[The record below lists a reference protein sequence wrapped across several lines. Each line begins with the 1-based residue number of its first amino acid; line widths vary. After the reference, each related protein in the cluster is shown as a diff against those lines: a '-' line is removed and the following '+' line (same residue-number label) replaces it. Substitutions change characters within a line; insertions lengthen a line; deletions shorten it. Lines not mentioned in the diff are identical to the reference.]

1 MWSCDTR
8 KRSIRNK
15 FSTVDHILRNA
26 YVDIF
31 GICETKLDHT
41 FPEGQFQVT
50 NYTYHRKDRSSDGG
64 GLMMY
69 FRSDIPQRR
78 RYDLEK
84 VLDCGE
90 SGLEIMIIETVMN
103 DKERWIYVMGYK
115 PPDVRRSVFIDAFS
129 LMCDLILKE
138 SNNVIVLGDYNCNF
152 MSDNALKDICIS
164 FDMHNLVSAP
174 TCHKTSVG
182 TLVDICLVSKPFR
195 FKTTLN
201 LDCWLSD
208 FHNFICVTTKLYF
221 PKRSPRV
228 IQYRSYK
235 NFVDELF
242 INDLL
247 VLSQTMV
254 YCNHNVDICIEF
266 FITHL
271 IDIIDKHAP
280 VKFKTVR
287 QNNVPY

>member
-1 MWSCDTR
+1 M
-8 KRSIRNK
+8 N
-15 FSTVDHILRNA
+15 V
-26 YVDIF
+26 
-31 GICETKLDHT
+31 TKHLSLTYGDAAHHCAVQGS
-41 FPEGQFQVT
+41 FPEGQFHVT
-50 NYTYHRKDRSSDGG
+50 NYTYHRKDHSSNGG

-78 RYDLEK
+78 RYNLEK

-90 SGLEIMIIETVMN
+90 SGLQIMIIETVMN
-103 DKERWIYVMGYK
+103 NKERSIYVMGYK

-174 TCHKTSVG
+174 TCYKTSVG
-182 TLVDICLVSKPFR
+182 TLVDICLVFKPLR

-208 FHNFICVTTKLYF
+208 FHKFICVTTKLYF

-228 IQYRSYK
+228 IQYQSYK

-247 VLSQTMV
+247 VLSQTMM

-266 FITHL
+266 FIR
-271 IDIIDKHAP
+271 K
-280 VKFKTVR
+280 R
-287 QNNVPY
+287 N